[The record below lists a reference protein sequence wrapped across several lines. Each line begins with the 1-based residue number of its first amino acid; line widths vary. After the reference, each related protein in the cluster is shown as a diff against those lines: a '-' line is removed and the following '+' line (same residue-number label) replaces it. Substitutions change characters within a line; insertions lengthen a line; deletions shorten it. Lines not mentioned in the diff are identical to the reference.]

1 MTRRHGIPAAHGV
14 QGGAREG
21 SKMKIKRIDHFVLK
35 VNDIGESCAFYSRV
49 LGMEVIRFG
58 EGRTALRFGDHK
70 INLHPRDGGPGLVAK
85 APSIGGGD
93 FCLITDTPIDDVV
106 RHLEAEG
113 VEIINGPGTR
123 SGALGPITSV
133 YFRDPDGNLV
143 EVSNY

>member
-1 MTRRHGIPAAHGV
+1 MH
-14 QGGAREG
+14 
-21 SKMKIKRIDHFVLK
+21 IKRIDHFVLK
-35 VNDIGESCAFYSRV
+35 VDDIEESCDFYRRV

-70 INLHPRDGGPGLVAK
+70 INLHPRENGPGLVAR

-93 FCLITDTPIDDVV
+93 FCLITDTPMDEVV
-106 RHLEAEG
+106 RQLGAEG
-113 VEIINGPGTR
+113 VEIIQGPDTR

-143 EVSNY
+143 EVSNYPD

>member
-1 MTRRHGIPAAHGV
+1 MD
-14 QGGAREG
+14 
-21 SKMKIKRIDHFVLK
+21 IKRIDHFVLK
-35 VNDIGESCAFYSRV
+35 VNDIEESCDFYRRV

-70 INLHPRDGGPGLVAK
+70 INLHPREKGPGLVAR

-93 FCLITDTPIDDVV
+93 FCLITDTPMEEVV
-106 RHLEAEG
+106 RHLGTEK
-113 VEIINGPGTR
+113 VEIIQGPDTR

-143 EVSNY
+143 EVSNYPD

>member
-1 MTRRHGIPAAHGV
+1 MN
-14 QGGAREG
+14 
-21 SKMKIKRIDHFVLK
+21 IKRIDHFVLK
-35 VNDIGESCAFYSRV
+35 VNDIEESCDFYRRV

-70 INLHPRDGGPGLVAK
+70 INLHPREKGPGLVAH

-93 FCLITDTPIDDVV
+93 FCLITDTPMDEVV
-106 RHLEAEG
+106 RHLGAEG
-113 VEIINGPGTR
+113 VEIIQGPDTR

-143 EVSNY
+143 EVSNYPD

>member
-1 MTRRHGIPAAHGV
+1 MD
-14 QGGAREG
+14 
-21 SKMKIKRIDHFVLK
+21 IKRIDHFVLK
-35 VNDIGESCAFYSRV
+35 VNDIEESCDFYRRV

-70 INLHPRDGGPGLVAK
+70 INLHPREKGPGLVAR

-93 FCLITDTPIDDVV
+93 FCLITDTPMDEVV
-106 RHLEAEG
+106 RHLGAEG
-113 VEIINGPGTR
+113 VEIIQGPDTR

-143 EVSNY
+143 EVSNYPD